1 MAVLH
6 IFAVKGIVARFQ
18 RGGDNKTVI
27 PGKAVPLLDIKSG
40 IDGEPTNNGAARCA
54 LVEVC
59 PSAQMTILVSIN
71 ILPGIGIVPV
81 KFISANVYL
90 EAPKESFDFLGG
102 FRC

>member
-6 IFAVKGIVARFQ
+6 IFGVKGIAVRFQ

-40 IDGEPTNNGAARCA
+40 MDGEPTNNGAARCA
-54 LVEVC
+54 LVEVW

-81 KFISANVYL
+81 KFISADVYL
-90 EAPKESFDFLGG
+90 EASEERFDFLGS
-102 FRC
+102 FWC